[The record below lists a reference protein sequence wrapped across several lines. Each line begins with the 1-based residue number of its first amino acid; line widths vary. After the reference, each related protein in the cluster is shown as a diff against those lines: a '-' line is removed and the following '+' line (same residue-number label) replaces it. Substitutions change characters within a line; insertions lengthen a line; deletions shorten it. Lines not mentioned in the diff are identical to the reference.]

1 MCVCISHTCLTLNNR
16 FQTKIGCWGSRS
28 YVEVCPVYG
37 LRTESLG
44 TQGPARPELCLA
56 VWTSGEVTDVGR
68 GLKTRGG
75 SARPDHVGRV
85 VPPSVAA
92 RLMVQGGRR
101 LARCRVAAVTAVG
114 VRSPPSAKTPR
125 LTSLPSASRCRHGS
139 ALGTCVFYWR
149 LCSGAWYG
157 DPLCHRRP
165 VRCAGRGV
173 RPA

>member
-1 MCVCISHTCLTLNNR
+1 MCVCISYTCLTLNNR

-75 SARPDHVGRV
+75 SARPEPRRPSCASVSCG
-85 VPPSVAA
+85 PPHGA
-92 RLMVQGGRR
+92 GGRR
-101 LARCRVAAVTAVG
+101 LARCHVAAVTAVG
-114 VRSPPSAKTPR
+114 VRSPPSARTPR